1 MLVSSNTFD
10 NSTFFYEQL
19 KFTWVVWVVIGVK
32 VGGEIDPPS
41 GDPITVDHTL
51 KLTFPRPSKMTASGL
66 DISRSF
72 SNRDARN
79 CGKLS
84 DNALLF
90 GIENSR
96 PVFKGQGAIAFHPV
110 LCDCIQRKGGQV
122 PLWWTFSPPRL
133 YLAHGIALR
142 QATQCACRFRAS

>member
-41 GDPITVDHTL
+41 GDPITLYGTL

-66 DISRSF
+66 DISHSF

-79 CGKLS
+79 CGKLTRITRS
-84 DNALLF
+84 CSEFRILARCLRGRVQLHSILYF
-90 GIENSR
+90 VIASR
-96 PVFKGQGAIAFHPV
+96 GRAAK
-110 LCDCIQRKGGQV
+110 V
-122 PLWWTFSPPRL
+122 PLW
-133 YLAHGIALR
+133 
-142 QATQCACRFRAS
+142 